1 MAGSEYSA
9 HRGLCRSA
17 GCGCSYIAGISKPN
31 SEYHGRAELDGYT
44 ADRISLSID
53 AGESIGSFRPRTPP
67 EIDGNV
73 LMTNGRLF
81 GNRVCAERGT
91 RYEAIAVELTDRDN
105 RDSQREAVLRVIVP
119 LLTALPK
126 A

>member
-1 MAGSEYSA
+1 
-9 HRGLCRSA
+9 
-17 GCGCSYIAGISKPN
+17 
-31 SEYHGRAELDGYT
+31 
-44 ADRISLSID
+44 
-53 AGESIGSFRPRTPP
+53 
-67 EIDGNV
+67 
-73 LMTNGRLF
+73 MTNGRSF